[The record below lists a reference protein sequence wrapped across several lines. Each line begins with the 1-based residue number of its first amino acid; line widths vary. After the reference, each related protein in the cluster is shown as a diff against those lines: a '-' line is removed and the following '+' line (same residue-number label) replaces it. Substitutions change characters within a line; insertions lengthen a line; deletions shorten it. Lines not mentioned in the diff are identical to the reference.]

1 MLGNEASI
9 CGESGVQE
17 CGACICVL
25 WYVCLLC
32 GGGVCMW
39 CVYVYSVCVVWCVCG
54 MGCVCVYVCV
64 VWCGVCVY
72 LTVMWGGG
80 VCVWYVYVCSVYVVW
95 CVCLSVVWVCVCSV
109 CVVWCVLSVGGYMC
123 MCVHLW
129 CVVCVYLCVCVCVCV
144 CVCTTRSTFSRTV
157 ETRFYLGSEK
167 YNKGHFLKHQ

>member
-1 MLGNEASI
+1 MATHSLQYSFLENTMDR
-9 CGESGVQE
+9 
-17 CGACICVL
+17 
-25 WYVCLLC
+25 
-32 GGGVCMW
+32 GGWQV
-39 CVYVYSVCVVWCVCG
+39 
-54 MGCVCVYVCV
+54 
-64 VWCGVCVY
+64 
-72 LTVMWGGG
+72 TVHR
-80 VCVWYVYVCSVYVVW
+80 VA
-95 CVCLSVVWVCVCSV
+95 CLSVVWVCVCSV